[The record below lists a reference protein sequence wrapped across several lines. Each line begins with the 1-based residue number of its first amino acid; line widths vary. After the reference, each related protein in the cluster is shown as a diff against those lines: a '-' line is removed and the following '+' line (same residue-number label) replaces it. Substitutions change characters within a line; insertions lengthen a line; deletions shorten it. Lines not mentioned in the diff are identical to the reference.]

1 MADYT
6 EILDDELLPDAPIPS
21 ILGFRWRDNPI
32 AIAEG
37 AVGAPRIEP
46 RALKAPGIL
55 SGAIAGTTWV
65 GFTGLGDIKQIRFD
79 IAWAGTSGSPITQ
92 VAFSSDGGSSWG
104 ATQTLTSALTNG
116 RGASAFGHIDLETGV
131 TVCAAL
137 LVGTSS
143 TTGDGGMTSTLT
155 VPANCNAV
163 RFNSNTAGVAGHV
176 FITPIGGRE

>member
-1 MADYT
+1 MADWT
-6 EILDDELLPDAPIPS
+6 PPPWAQLVAGKAWTDEKAAAAFENL
-21 ILGFRWRDNPI
+21 I
-32 AIAEG
+32 ALAEG
-37 AVGAPRIEP
+37 ADGAPKMEP

-79 IAWAGTSGSPITQ
+79 IAWAGSTGSPTIQ
-92 VAFSSDGGSSWG
+92 VAFSNDGGSSWG
-104 ATQTLTSALTNG
+104 ATQTLVGLLANG
-116 RGASAFGHIDLETGV
+116 RGASVFGHIDLETGV

-137 LVGTSS
+137 IVGTAS

-163 RFNSNTAGVAGHV
+163 RFNSNTGGVAGRV